1 MIVDSHAHVSPHW
14 YEPVET
20 LLDQMNEYGVG
31 HAVLTQMIGQT
42 DNRYQQECVK
52 RFPGRLS
59 SVAWVD
65 VEDPEVAKTIESLAR
80 AGASGIRL
88 RPSACLDDGR
98 LPEAWR
104 GIQAS
109 GLPVSCVGS
118 AEAFNAPGFIEL
130 ITKLPGTAIV
140 LEHLGGSSTPA
151 STDEALALR
160 RQVFKLAA
168 FPNVM
173 LKVPGLGELLPRD
186 SKTWQQGRPFGDA
199 HPALLHEAVSAF
211 GADRLLWG
219 SDFPVVSSREG
230 YGLALKL
237 TRQALVGLTN
247 DDLDAIFGGTA
258 LRVFSKA

>member
-20 LLDQMNEYGVG
+20 LIDQMNEYGVDM
-31 HAVLTQMIGQT
+31 AILTQMIGQT
-42 DNRYQQECVK
+42 DNRYQQDCVK
-52 RFPGRLS
+52 RYPGRLS

-65 VEDPEVAKTIESLAR
+65 VEAPDVAMTIENLA
-80 AGASGIRL
+80 AGGVSGIRL
-88 RPSACLDDGR
+88 RPSSCLPDGR

-104 GIQAS
+104 AVQET

-130 ITKLPGTAIV
+130 VARLAGTTIV
-140 LEHLGGSSTPA
+140 LEHLGGTSMPVT
-151 STDEALALR
+151 TDEQLAIR

-173 LKVPGLGELLPRD
+173 LKVPGLGELMPRD
-186 SKTWQQGRPFGDA
+186 PKTWHLGRPFGDA
-199 HPALLHEAVSAF
+199 ASPLVHEAVAAF
-211 GADRLLWG
+211 GANRLMWG

-230 YGLALKL
+230 YGNALDL
-237 TRQALVGLTN
+237 TRIALNGLP
-247 DDLDAIFGGTA
+247 DEDLNAIFGGNA
-258 LRVFSKA
+258 LRVFGKL

>member
-14 YEPVET
+14 YEPVEV

-65 VEDPEVAKTIESLAR
+65 VEDPDVAKTIESLAR

-104 GIQAS
+104 GVQAS

-118 AEAFNAPGFIEL
+118 AETFNAPGFIEL
-130 ITKLPGTAIV
+130 ITKLPGTTIV
-140 LEHLGGSSTPA
+140 LEHLGGTSAPA
-151 STDEALALR
+151 STDEAVALR

-186 SKTWQQGRPFGDA
+186 PKTWHLGRPFGDA
-199 HPALLHEAVSAF
+199 HPTLLHEAVDAF
-211 GADRLLWG
+211 GADRLMWG

-237 TRQALVGLTN
+237 PRHALAGLTN
-247 DDLDAIFGGTA
+247 HDLDAIFGGNA